1 MDYFAILGLPRR
13 LNIDSAEL
21 EQRFRG
27 LSRECHPDYFVHA
40 SPAERRASVERSSYL
55 NDAYRTLKHP
65 MSRLEYL
72 LELEGFPLK
81 PQLAPG
87 GSTQSTAATV
97 PPALLE
103 QVFELNEE
111 LDAARSNRVRSESD
125 GWDANLMRARAPV
138 ERLRDQHEDDLKA
151 LSQRW
156 DALVEAGAVDSGER
170 RPILAA
176 LRDRML
182 ERNYIV
188 NMLAAIDR
196 ELANDKGTNTEVTES

>member
-1 MDYFAILGLPRR
+1 LDYFAILGLPRR

-21 EQRFRG
+21 ERRFRG

-40 SPAERRASVERSSYL
+40 SAPERRASVERSSHL

-65 MSRLEYL
+65 ISRIEYL

-81 PQLAPG
+81 PPVTKDAKDASAP
-87 GSTQSTAATV
+87 AAPPRV

-103 QVFELNEE
+103 QVFALNEE
-111 LDAARSNRVRSESD
+111 LDAARDTRTAGGSVDRWSADLRRVRE
-125 GWDANLMRARAPV
+125 PV
-138 ERLRDQHEDDLKA
+138 ERMREKHEADLEA

-156 DALVEAGAVDSGER
+156 DALIADGAARNGDR
-170 RPILAA
+170 RSILTA

-188 NMLAAIDR
+188 NMLTAIDR
-196 ELANDKGTNTEVTES
+196 ELLP

>member
-1 MDYFAILGLPRR
+1 LDYFAILGLPRR
-13 LNIDSAEL
+13 LNIDNAEL

-40 SPAERRASVERSSYL
+40 SPAERRASVERSSFL

-65 MSRLEYL
+65 ISRIEYL

-81 PQLAPG
+81 PHVAHN
-87 GSTQSTAATV
+87 GSAGTSAASV

-111 LDAARSNRVRSESD
+111 LDAARSRRARGDSMD
-125 GWDANLMRARAPV
+125 MWGAHLARARAPV
-138 ERLRDQHEDDLKA
+138 ERLRDEHEDDLKA
-151 LSQRW
+151 LSERW
-156 DALVEAGAVDSGER
+156 DALVVGGSSDNGDR
-170 RPILAA
+170 RATLAA

-196 ELANDKGTNTEVTES
+196 ELTSDKSSNTEDTE